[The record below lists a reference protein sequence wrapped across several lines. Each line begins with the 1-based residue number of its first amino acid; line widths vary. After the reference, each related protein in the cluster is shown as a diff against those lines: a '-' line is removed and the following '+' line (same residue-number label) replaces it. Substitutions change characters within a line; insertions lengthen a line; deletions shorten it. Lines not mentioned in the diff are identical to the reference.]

1 MIPSP
6 VILPRPTATPSI
18 LEGEFV
24 FPELCDITSTLGAST
39 GFGAGVGATTGAGF
53 GAGAGFTT
61 GAGVGAGAFVSFT
74 GTTSKRNDCVGGG
87 TGFGFRN
94 ITASAAESAATEMTN
109 PKTAQRAN
117 PTADNLLEHL

>member
-53 GAGAGFTT
+53 AAGAGD
-61 GAGVGAGAFVSFT
+61 GAGAFVSFT
-74 GTTSKRNDCVGGG
+74 GITSTRNDCAGGE

-94 ITASAAESAATEMTN
+94 ITASAAESAATGMAT
-109 PKTAQRAN
+109 PKTTQRAS
-117 PTADNLLEHL
+117 PTADNLPHLL